1 MIDVIESE
9 QWVAAA
15 RSLRLDPYCSL
26 RPRFLGLPDANA
38 VLSSVDNDCRNARRS
53 RLLRMAEG
61 GTAALYAPTH
71 VYWEIYRRL
80 PRLASFSPVPL
91 VDLRRHFEEEYLP
104 VMRFVR
110 VSAGEVGDP
119 QVLAITDPD
128 DVPMGQLAKLIA
140 PCVVFSEDKSLR
152 RPRLAPPDWRLAAGF
167 AADIAGGSSD
177 RQATGMVAV
186 APGWAAV
193 ELIKFLGRRTGI
205 SSWLLGACIVG
216 GAIVVLRKPERRQAV
231 GKYGMPML
239 QVLAEMLEE
248 ARVREERGL
257 AGLREVILPAPP
269 GPALRQRVA
278 VVLAR
283 QEEPLLAREVQ
294 ELIEVRFPGQPVPP
308 LTEIRTV
315 LSEGSEFVQPARYRW
330 QFGRQAGPWRS
341 RE

>member
-1 MIDVIESE
+1 MIDVIASE
-9 QWVAAA
+9 HLVAAA

-38 VLSSVDNDCRNARRS
+38 VLSSVDNDCRNGRRS

-61 GTAALYAPTH
+61 GAAALYAPGQ

-80 PRLASFSPVPL
+80 PRLAGFSRVPL
-91 VDLRRHFEEEYLP
+91 ADLRGHFEEEYLP

-110 VSAGEVGDP
+110 VSAGDVADWP
-119 QVLAITDPD
+119 VLAITDPD

-152 RPRLAPPDWRLAAGF
+152 RPGLAPPDWRLAAGF
-167 AADIAGGSSD
+167 AADLADGSSD
-177 RQATGMVAV
+177 RLATGVVAV

-205 SSWLLGACIVG
+205 SPWLLGAVIVG
-216 GAIVVLRKPERRQAV
+216 GAIVVLRKPERRQAA
-231 GKYGMPML
+231 GKYGMAML
-239 QVLAEMLEE
+239 HVLAEMLEE
-248 ARVREERGL
+248 ARVQEGRGL
-257 AGLREVILPAPP
+257 AGLREVILPAPG
-269 GPALRQRVA
+269 GPTLRQRVA
-278 VVLAR
+278 IVLAR

-294 ELIEVRFPGQPVPP
+294 DLIEARFPGQPVPT
-308 LTEIRTV
+308 LTKIRTA
-315 LSEGSEFVQPARYRW
+315 LSEGTEFVQPARYRW
-330 QFGRQAGPWRS
+330 QFGRQAGPWRP

>member
-1 MIDVIESE
+1 MCRV
-9 QWVAAA
+9 
-15 RSLRLDPYCSL
+15 LD
-26 RPRFLGLPDANA
+26 
-38 VLSSVDNDCRNARRS
+38 
-53 RLLRMAEG
+53 
-61 GTAALYAPTH
+61 
-71 VYWEIYRRL
+71 
-80 PRLASFSPVPL
+80 
-91 VDLRRHFEEEYLP
+91 
-104 VMRFVR
+104 
-110 VSAGEVGDP
+110 
-119 QVLAITDPD
+119 
-128 DVPMGQLAKLIA
+128 
-140 PCVVFSEDKSLR
+140 DKSLR
-152 RPRLAPPDWRLAAGF
+152 RPGLAPPDWRLAAGF

>member
-1 MIDVIESE
+1 VIDVIESE

-140 PCVVFSEDKSLR
+140 PCVVFSMISLC
-152 RPRLAPPDWRLAAGF
+152 AGQ
-167 AADIAGGSSD
+167 GS
-177 RQATGMVAV
+177 
-186 APGWAAV
+186 P
-193 ELIKFLGRRTGI
+193 RRTGG
-205 SSWLLGACIVG
+205 WPPA
-216 GAIVVLRKPERRQAV
+216 
-231 GKYGMPML
+231 L
-239 QVLAEMLEE
+239 QP
-248 ARVREERGL
+248 
-257 AGLREVILPAPP
+257 ILPAALVIARR
-269 GPALRQRVA
+269 PAWS
-278 VVLAR
+278 
-283 QEEPLLAREVQ
+283 
-294 ELIEVRFPGQPVPP
+294 
-308 LTEIRTV
+308 
-315 LSEGSEFVQPARYRW
+315 LSLPA
-330 QFGRQAGPWRS
+330 GRPS
-341 RE
+341 S